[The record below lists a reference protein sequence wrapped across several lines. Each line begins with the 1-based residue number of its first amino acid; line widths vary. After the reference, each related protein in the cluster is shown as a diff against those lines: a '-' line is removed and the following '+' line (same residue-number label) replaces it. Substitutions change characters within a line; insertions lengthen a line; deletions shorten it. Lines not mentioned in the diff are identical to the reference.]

1 MKLFLDSAIMPLRL
15 RHILDRLP
23 LPSLRY
29 YTLISTSI
37 FFGNI
42 FYFHHLIQTNLKN
55 ETITNETIFISD
67 AKPLSLAYIETLF
80 SIIISQSLSLL
91 VRQQKN
97 HDFNFLDIVFFRFW

>member
-1 MKLFLDSAIMPLRL
+1 MPIRL

-37 FFGNI
+37 LVGNI
-42 FYFHHLIQTNLKN
+42 FYFHHLIQTNVENSTN
-55 ETITNETIFISD
+55 ETITNGSIFFSD
-67 AKPLSLAYIETLF
+67 AKPFSFEYIQTLL

-91 VRQQKN
+91 VKMIISKKN
-97 HDFNFLDIVFFRFW
+97 KNSFCGYFF

>member
-1 MKLFLDSAIMPLRL
+1 MPLRL

-37 FFGNI
+37 LFGNI
-42 FYFHHLIQTNLKN
+42 LYFHHLIQINIQN
-55 ETITNETIFISD
+55 STNETLTNGSIFFTD
-67 AKPLSLAYIETLF
+67 AKPFSFAYMETLL

-91 VRQQKN
+91 VREKKIYFEKKN
-97 HDFNFLDIVFFRFW
+97 IFFLIFV